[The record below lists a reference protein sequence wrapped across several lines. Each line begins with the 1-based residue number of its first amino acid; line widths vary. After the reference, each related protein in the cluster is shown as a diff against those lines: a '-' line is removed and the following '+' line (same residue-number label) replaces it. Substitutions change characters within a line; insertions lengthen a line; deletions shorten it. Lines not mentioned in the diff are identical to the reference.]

1 LIITMSVASNSSS
14 ASSRGGS
21 VPKMSNLSVADVY
34 DIAANI
40 GKEFEVLI
48 DSHGPEHV
56 TPLMQKVISALEDLE
71 KLAATRDQERETI
84 DSLKTTISHLE
95 LEDTKKKEETQ
106 RNAKELEQI
115 EEHYK
120 QETRDLLSTV
130 KRLQDENRKLAS
142 SLAKANERDSAFSED
157 GDVSTESYFEVE
169 LVNRLQTVVEKQRGQ
184 IKKLE
189 QSNIEFKSDNEEL
202 RRQNEKLIS
211 CTRDLRR
218 KLRTTQSQL
227 HLLVDERAELTANVH
242 DQQRELQQLQKQL
255 GKATLECEELS
266 QGSASLKGKVVYDE
280 KDPHRPRFSLPEL
293 RDILQERNALKAK
306 VSDLEDELA
315 VFRPRPPTTNVAASV
330 ASPSRLRLA
339 ASITA
344 SECDCSYHSR
354 KDLDHDDSVECEEA
368 RESDDPD
375 LDPSDLPVQGPLPQ
389 EPEDAPWK
397 RNDSGIRRFFR
408 NSMSIF
414 GSGPKTNKQDNWVL
428 PTGGHHNEHN
438 HSEHKQFLP

>member
-1 LIITMSVASNSSS
+1 VASNSSS
-14 ASSRGGS
+14 TSSRGGTS
-21 VPKMSNLSVADVY
+21 GSSSKMSNLNVADVY

-71 KLAATRDQERETI
+71 KLAATRDLEKETI

-95 LEDTKKKEETQ
+95 IEDTKKKEETQ

-169 LVNRLQTVVEKQRGQ
+169 LVNRLQTVVEKQRGN
-184 IKKLE
+184 IKKVE

-266 QGSASLKGKVVYDE
+266 QGSTSLKGKVVYDE

-293 RDILQERNALKAK
+293 RDILQERNALKAR

-315 VFRPRPPTTNVAASV
+315 VFRPRPLTSSSVAASV

-354 KDLDHDDSVECEEA
+354 KDLDHDDS
-368 RESDDPD
+368 
-375 LDPSDLPVQGPLPQ
+375 
-389 EPEDAPWK
+389 
-397 RNDSGIRRFFR
+397 
-408 NSMSIF
+408 
-414 GSGPKTNKQDNWVL
+414 
-428 PTGGHHNEHN
+428 
-438 HSEHKQFLP
+438 

>member
-1 LIITMSVASNSSS
+1 MIITMSVASNSSS

-157 GDVSTESYFEVE
+157 ESYFEVE

-266 QGSASLKGKVVYDE
+266 QGSTSLKGKVVYDE

-397 RNDSGIRRFFR
+397 RNDSGIRR
-408 NSMSIF
+408 
-414 GSGPKTNKQDNWVL
+414 L
-428 PTGGHHNEHN
+428 
-438 HSEHKQFLP
+438 